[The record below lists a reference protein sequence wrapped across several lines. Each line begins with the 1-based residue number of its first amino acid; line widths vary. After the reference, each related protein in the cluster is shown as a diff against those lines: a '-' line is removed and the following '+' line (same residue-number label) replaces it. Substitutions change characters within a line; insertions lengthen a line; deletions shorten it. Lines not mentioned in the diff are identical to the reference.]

1 MCCHLREWARSHNWI
16 EYIREGL
23 DGWQAV
29 IAGKPAPTVWTGCI
43 GKGLGGCRAAIA
55 GKPAP
60 AVWTGYIREGLDGWQ
75 AAIAGKPAPTVWT
88 GYIRKGLG
96 GCRAAF
102 AGKPAPTV
110 WIGCIR
116 GRLVGCQ
123 AAFAGK
129 PAPTVGLSASGRDW
143 SAVRPPSQASQLPQL
158 DWVHQGEI
166 GRLAGRLR
174 EQARSHSWIGYI
186 RRRLVGCQAAF
197 AGKPAPTGLSRLHSG
212 GIGWLVGRHRE
223 QARSHRKAKAEA
235 EAEAD
240 PHTTPAL
247 HHSTGRALARLQLLI
262 YPPLREAE
270 WRCLSGGGRV
280 APCGEAAHIE
290 RRSSRSRP

>member
-1 MCCHLREWARSHNWI
+1 MPPDEYRSEGTPSPSEEPYARGEPFGVLFW
-16 EYIREGL
+16 RL
-23 DGWQAV
+23 KKV
-29 IAGKPAPTVWTGCI
+29 P
-43 GKGLGGCRAAIA
+43 R
-55 GKPAP
+55 
-60 AVWTGYIREGLDGWQ
+60 
-75 AAIAGKPAPTVWT
+75 
-88 GYIRKGLG
+88 RKGETISRHYRSNGYVPHQNPGRLSG
-96 GCRAAF
+96 RLRRQASSHSW
-102 AGKPAPTV
+102 T
-110 WIGCIR
+110 GCIR

-129 PAPTVGLSASGRDW
+129 PAPTVGLGASGGDW

-158 DWVHQGEI
+158 DGGH
-166 GRLAGRLR
+166 
-174 EQARSHSWIGYI
+174 
-186 RRRLVGCQAAF
+186 
-197 AGKPAPTGLSRLHSG
+197 PG

-280 APCGEAAHIE
+280 APCGAAAHIE